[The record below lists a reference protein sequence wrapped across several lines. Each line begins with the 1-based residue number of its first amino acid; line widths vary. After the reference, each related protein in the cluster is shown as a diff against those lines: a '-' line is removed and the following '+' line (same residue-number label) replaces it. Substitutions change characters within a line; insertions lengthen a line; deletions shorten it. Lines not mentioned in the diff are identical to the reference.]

1 MKLAMLSNMLHRIRV
16 VEQKLT
22 KKFEDNMGF
31 SLTRYQILM
40 FLKDNGDKLQ
50 IDIANYIGI
59 DPAAITRHIKIL
71 EEKGYITRKRS
82 ESNGREIVVSL
93 TNFAKDELEKCHNN
107 NHSKESLGI
116 YFDNS
121 EIEELTNILEKIEN
135 KI

>member
-1 MKLAMLSNMLHRIRV
+1 MKLAMFSNMLHRLRM

-31 SLTRYQILM
+31 SLTRYQILI
-40 FLKDNGDKLQ
+40 FLKENGDKLQ
-50 IDIANYIGI
+50 VDIANYIGI

-71 EEKGYITRKRS
+71 EEKGYITRKRR
-82 ESNGREIVVSL
+82 ESNGREIMVSL

-107 NHSKESLGI
+107 NYSKESLDI
-116 YFDNS
+116 YFDNN